1 MFAWKIFSISQVK
14 HSFYD
19 FSQCKELDKV
29 ISNGM
34 GKVKFEKTKT
44 STIGVLFSVTYHPLL
59 KPLSNIR
66 GGGGVENGR
75 TLQIDIKILTKQ
87 YTHIC
92 F

>member
-1 MFAWKIFSISQVK
+1 
-14 HSFYD
+14 
-19 FSQCKELDKV
+19 
-29 ISNGM
+29 M

-66 GGGGVENGR
+66 GGGGGGEKGR
-75 TLQIDIKILTKQ
+75 KLKIDIKILTKQ

>member
-1 MFAWKIFSISQVK
+1 
-14 HSFYD
+14 
-19 FSQCKELDKV
+19 
-29 ISNGM
+29 M

-66 GGGGVENGR
+66 GGGRGGVENGR

>member
-66 GGGGVENGR
+66 GGGGGGGGGGG
-75 TLQIDIKILTKQ
+75 
-87 YTHIC
+87 
-92 F
+92 

>member
-44 STIGVLFSVTYHPLL
+44 STIGV
-59 KPLSNIR
+59 
-66 GGGGVENGR
+66 ENGR